1 MPANATR
8 RGFLQQSAGVA
19 LGAAGLYELVDIL
32 AGSPARAAATVGAAA
47 LPEQHLL
54 RNVRVLTDNGVEIDA
69 PPLHHQLV
77 TAKLRVARTKAALRK
92 GQRELEQVLREVDSR
107 FPATPAGLGITV
119 AWGLPY
125 FRRFVPG
132 PWRRYAPRDLRANTP
147 ALLDAFRFP
156 SDPRSLILDRNDLVV
171 QLRSDRLDHVATG
184 AKLIF
189 GRLGELLEVTS
200 IRKGFVG
207 GGYDG
212 SRGLPKQMALKA
224 GIPAA
229 SRIPDSRPALPRL
242 HLLAAKCARAGCDR
256 QSRDAAG
263 VHRPMA
269 GRLLPQRHDDASLA
283 SLPRSRAVVRR
294 VHLRRPGLGD
304 VPTAGGRSPGTQTVP
319 QGPREIVNVE
329 EVLDEIAEQ
338 GFTGHSAAMQPETRL
353 TADTVD
359 NYGNRYRSGTALIQR
374 PDFDTLDNP
383 FAWTA
388 RPTLGQVVSKAKSR
402 RALRRLLADQRHVPP
417 HPPRNGR
424 PLRRRNDRPARPER
438 PEQGLQLG
446 HGDDTSAELHRPA
459 ASTPVVPAGRVA
471 LARAGLDDL
480 DERPCHAARGAPLLD
495 CEAPARPEVDDHDR
509 VLATLQQPRLERPC
523 LEPIGVLAGVADEET
538 RLVAA
543 LEPHAG

>member
-19 LGAAGLYELVDIL
+19 LGAAGLYELVDLL
-32 AGSPARAAATVGAAA
+32 AGSPARAAAPVGAAT

-107 FPATPAGLGITV
+107 FPATPAGLGVTV
-119 AWGLPY
+119 GWGLPY
-125 FRRFVPG
+125 FRRFVPA
-132 PWRRYAPRDLRANTP
+132 PWRRYAPRDLRASTP
-147 ALLDAFRFP
+147 ALLDAIRFP
-156 SDPRSLILDRNDLVV
+156 SDSHSLILDRNDLVV
-171 QLRSDRLDHVATG
+171 QLRSDSLDHIAAG
-184 AKLIF
+184 SKRIF

-212 SRGLPKQMALKA
+212 SRSLPKQMALKA

-229 SRIPDSRPALPRL
+229 SRIPDSAQLFLGFTSSQRSALGPGVIANLETLPGFTDQWPDGYFRNGTTMHLSHLYLDLERWYGEFTFDDRVWATFRP
-242 HLLAAKCARAGCDR
+242 
-256 QSRDAAG
+256 
-263 VHRPMA
+263 
-269 GRLLPQRHDDASLA
+269 
-283 SLPRSRAVVRR
+283 R
-294 VHLRRPGLGD
+294 VD
-304 VPTAGGRSPGTQTVP
+304 VPAGTQTVP

-359 NYGNRYRSGTALIQR
+359 NYGNRYPSGTALIQR

-388 RPTLGQVVSKAKSR
+388 RPTLDKWSAKP
-402 RALRRLLADQRHVPP
+402 RAGVHFVAYSPTSDTFHRTRLAMDGRYADGTIVPP
-417 HPPRNGR
+417 DPNVPNRGFNSVMETTHRQNFLVPPRR
-424 PLRRRNDRPARPER
+424 HRSFPLV
-438 PEQGLQLG
+438 
-446 HGDDTSAELHRPA
+446 EL
-459 ASTPVVPAGRVA
+459 
-471 LARAGLDDL
+471 L
-480 DERPCHAARGAPLLD
+480 
-495 CEAPARPEVDDHDR
+495 
-509 VLATLQQPRLERPC
+509 
-523 LEPIGVLAGVADEET
+523 
-538 RLVAA
+538 
-543 LEPHAG
+543 